1 MSRNHRHP
9 WTPLTKAT
17 VGKSRALSRERG
29 KEKEGDRKHSG
40 WMSLLLCQP
49 HVSSEQL
56 QRKQGRGDPS
66 VKMAKMAVGEGE
78 GHVGRGRGANKET
91 PVETP

>member
-1 MSRNHRHP
+1 MSRNHRHS

-78 GHVGRGRGANKET
+78 EYGGANKET